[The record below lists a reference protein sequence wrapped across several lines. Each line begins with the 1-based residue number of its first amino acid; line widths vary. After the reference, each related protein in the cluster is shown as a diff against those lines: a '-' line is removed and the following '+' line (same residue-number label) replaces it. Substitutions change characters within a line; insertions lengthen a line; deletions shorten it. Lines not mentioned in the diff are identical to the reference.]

1 MTRSDVGRDTSSA
14 WLLVTQR
21 EVVVRALNKS
31 FVVGLLVSL
40 GLIAGLMAFFTW
52 QGSRAETFT
61 VAVEA
66 SDTAAAATVAA
77 AAAAARAAADEA
89 EESGG
94 PGAERVEVMVLEVTG
109 DDAARAALEDETADA
124 WLSGGDAGWTLT
136 TLRQPDLELVGL
148 LTATVREEVVAENAT
163 AAGTS
168 PEELTAGSE
177 LATESLDGDALDP
190 GLIYLTS
197 FVLAFLFFMGAVGS
211 GAMIAGS
218 VIEEKQSRLVEIIA
232 TAVPLRHVLAGKILG
247 SSVIALAQNLL
258 FGVVGL
264 AGISFTPWAQALP
277 ALSASMVWFVV
288 FFTVGF
294 VAVAA
299 LYAVAGAL
307 ASRTE
312 DLQATTTPLMLLLMG
327 IYVITFSADGVLER
341 VLSFVPVA
349 SIVSMP
355 VRVLSGD
362 AQWWEPVVSLLLLV
376 AFAVGAVL
384 VSERAYRGALLQTG
398 GRLTWRQ
405 ALRAEA

>member
-21 EVVVRALNKS
+21 EIVVRALNKS
-31 FVVGLLVSL
+31 FLVSLLVSV
-40 GLIAGLMAFFTW
+40 GVIVGLMAFFAW
-52 QGSRAETFT
+52 QGDRAETFT
-61 VAVEA
+61 VAVGA
-66 SDTAAAATVAA
+66 SDTAAAATVEAAGAA
-77 AAAAARAAADEA
+77 AAAAA
-89 EESGG
+89 EESDGLGG
-94 PGAERVEVMVLEVTG
+94 ERIELVTLEVA
-109 DDAARAALEDETADA
+109 DDDGARDALEDETADA
-124 WLSGGDAGWTLT
+124 WLSGGDGGWTLT
-136 TLRQPDLELVGL
+136 TMREPDQQL
-148 LTATVREEVVAENAT
+148 LQLLSTTVREQVVAENAA

-168 PEELTAGSE
+168 SDELTAGSE
-177 LATESLDGDALDP
+177 LATESLDAGALEP
-190 GLIYLTS
+190 GLVYLTG

-211 GAMIAGS
+211 GTMIAGS
-218 VIEEKQSRLVEIIA
+218 VVEEKQSRLVEIIA

-264 AGISFTPWAQALP
+264 VGISLTPWAQALP
-277 ALSASMVWFVV
+277 ALSASMVWFIV

-312 DLQATTTPLMLLLMG
+312 DLQSTTTPMMLLLMG
-327 IYVITFSADGVLER
+327 IYVVTFSADGVLET
-341 VLSFVPVA
+341 VLSFVPVS

-355 VRVLSGD
+355 VRVLTGD
-362 AQWWEPVVSLLLLV
+362 AGWWEPVVSLVLLM
-376 AFAVGAVL
+376 AFAAGAVL

-398 GRLTWRQ
+398 GRLSWRQ
-405 ALRAEA
+405 ALTAEA